1 MDVVI
6 YDDMSL
12 GELIARERQARGWS
26 QADLGRRVGISQ
38 AAVAK
43 IEAGQT
49 LKSKWLPELTSL
61 LNIPMTVG
69 QTDYAI
75 PQKPEA
81 LTTSLT
87 NLPQDV
93 PVKGV
98 VVGGS
103 DGDFS
108 FNGSVSEYVKR
119 PPGLSSANG
128 VYAVYVTSDSMSPR
142 FEPSDLIF
150 VSAARPPVVGDYVIV
165 ELHSEVEGEPGK
177 GYIKRLVKRS
187 GSVLRLHQFNP
198 DTDIEIDAA
207 TVKSIHRVFSNNDL
221 FG

>member
-1 MDVVI
+1 MDEVI
-6 YDDMSL
+6 YFDMEL
-12 GELIARERQARGWS
+12 GEMIARERQARGWS
-26 QADLGRRVGISQ
+26 QADLGRRIGISQ
-38 AAVAK
+38 AAIAK

-61 LNIPMTVG
+61 LNIPMTG
-69 QTDYAI
+69 SQPDYAT

-81 LTTSLT
+81 LANILS

-108 FNGSVSEYVKR
+108 FNGSVAEYVKR
-119 PPGLSSANG
+119 PPGLATANG
-128 VYAVYVTSDSMSPR
+128 VYAVYVTSDSMAPR

-150 VSAARPPVVGDYVIV
+150 VSSSRAPVIGDYVVV
-165 ELHSEVEGEPGK
+165 ELYGEIEGEPGK

-198 DTDIEIDAA
+198 DADIEIDASK
-207 TVKSIHRVFSNNDL
+207 VKLIHRVFSNNDL